1 MSECLGTNNLTFY
14 LVSHGNGT
22 QKIFYDNPNVL
33 YISVHRWEH
42 GKFYPFSGAPDECG
56 QSEGLGFNI
65 NIALNECK
73 DKPSMCGFIA
83 VYIFLL
89 LTATYRGNG

>member
-1 MSECLGTNNLTFY
+1 MY
-14 LVSHGNGT
+14 SHGNGT

-56 QSEGLGFNI
+56 QSEGLGFNV
-65 NIALNECK
+65 NIALNESK
-73 DKPSMCGFIA
+73 EKPSKKRKQNEQEACDDI
-83 VYIFLL
+83 
-89 LTATYRGNG
+89 